1 MDQEKELLLPVA
13 LLGDAAAKKKNLD
26 HCLADNRQMQQQTDF
41 ETPMRWTKGADTGA
55 EFLTRFQGAQMTGKT
70 RLQVAENPDDD
81 IRLTKRIEVGDE
93 TLKQPLA
100 PKEARKAEVEVPF
113 LQTSHTLQQLGAPSK
128 RAEEPIRDRRLAT
141 RDSTDNLNFSGECE
155 GRYLWDHA
163 GLLLR
168 HIDHKHREECHV
180 LSHHSG

>member
-1 MDQEKELLLPVA
+1 
-13 LLGDAAAKKKNLD
+13 
-26 HCLADNRQMQQQTDF
+26 
-41 ETPMRWTKGADTGA
+41 
-55 EFLTRFQGAQMTGKT
+55 MTGKT

-93 TLKQPLA
+93 TLKQPHP
-100 PKEARKAEVEVPF
+100 PKEAQKAEVEVPF
-113 LQTSHTLQQLGAPSK
+113 LQTSHTLQQQGAPSK
-128 RAEEPIRDRRLAT
+128 RAEEPIRDRRLPT

-168 HIDHKHREECHV
+168 HIDHKHREECPV